1 MAFGFLQ
8 PWLLGWLA
16 AAALPVVIHLWS
28 RQRYRQVP
36 WAAMDFLL
44 AALRNNRRRLL
55 LEEWLLLLLRI
66 LIIVLLVL
74 AAARPFLGLAS
85 LPGEEIGAVHRLL
98 VVDAS
103 LSMKA
108 LREGRSCFD
117 WAREQARQL
126 LSRGRLSD
134 VWSLATVSL
143 QLRYLSDEPISD
155 TALIVKQLGELQ
167 PTDAVAD
174 FALALPEVASR
185 LRQVRRN
192 YPRLT
197 AQEVWV
203 FTDLQSS
210 NWAPPETSAREQL
223 RQALEELL
231 REAAVRIVDVQGQ
244 AAANLC
250 VGEIELSR
258 WPVFAGDTVEVL
270 GKVYGFG
277 LSQEVECQMQLQVDG
292 ELVSKR
298 PVRVM
303 PGQPALVR
311 FSQRFLAPGDHVLEL
326 SLGQVSDPLA
336 QDDRRMAVVA
346 VRPSLRVLCLDGRPS
361 ADPLASA
368 AGYLVMALQPGSGLQ
383 VRSPVSV
390 DRRSANVLAEVNLEP
405 YDCVILCDVPEVSPQ
420 EAGRLAR
427 LVERGAGLVVFL
439 GSEVQ
444 PESYNTVFGGG
455 TNPASGLFPCR
466 LVQIVRGDP
475 QYRLD
480 PLGYR
485 HPVISVFRDFQ
496 RAGLVTTPVEV
507 YWELEDFDRAAGQV
521 ALALGSGRPLL
532 VEKSFG
538 RGRVLVMGTVPDPAW
553 TWLPK
558 WPSFVPLVHEMVRY
572 AAGGKFFLR
581 TVQLGQCFEGVLP
594 QEWTGTQAILR
605 TPADRVE
612 FLPVRLEQEEILWRY
627 CPRELA
633 GVYRLE
639 LAEGRTE
646 LYAAQPAVEESD
658 LQKIIPE
665 RWKAQLGQPEE
676 LAIDQTVEALWSA
689 PASSAANVREMAPHL
704 LYLLMIA
711 LGAECLLTF
720 FLGRRGV

>member
-1 MAFGFLQ
+1 M
-8 PWLLGWLA
+8 
-16 AAALPVVIHLWS
+16 
-28 RQRYRQVP
+28 
-36 WAAMDFLL
+36 L

-292 ELVSKR
+292 ELAQQTTGAGDAWTAGSCQIQPSVS
-298 PVRVM
+298 
-303 PGQPALVR
+303 
-311 FSQRFLAPGDHVLEL
+311 FAPGDHVLEL
-326 SLGQVSDPLA
+326 SLW
-336 QDDRRMAVVA
+336 
-346 VRPSLRVLCLDGRPS
+346 
-361 ADPLASA
+361 
-368 AGYLVMALQPGSGLQ
+368 SG
-383 VRSPVSV
+383 
-390 DRRSANVLAEVNLEP
+390 
-405 YDCVILCDVPEVSPQ
+405 
-420 EAGRLAR
+420 
-427 LVERGAGLVVFL
+427 
-439 GSEVQ
+439 
-444 PESYNTVFGGG
+444 
-455 TNPASGLFPCR
+455 
-466 LVQIVRGDP
+466 
-475 QYRLD
+475 
-480 PLGYR
+480 
-485 HPVISVFRDFQ
+485 
-496 RAGLVTTPVEV
+496 
-507 YWELEDFDRAAGQV
+507 
-521 ALALGSGRPLL
+521 
-532 VEKSFG
+532 
-538 RGRVLVMGTVPDPAW
+538 
-553 TWLPK
+553 
-558 WPSFVPLVHEMVRY
+558 
-572 AAGGKFFLR
+572 
-581 TVQLGQCFEGVLP
+581 
-594 QEWTGTQAILR
+594 
-605 TPADRVE
+605 
-612 FLPVRLEQEEILWRY
+612 
-627 CPRELA
+627 
-633 GVYRLE
+633 
-639 LAEGRTE
+639 
-646 LYAAQPAVEESD
+646 
-658 LQKIIPE
+658 
-665 RWKAQLGQPEE
+665 
-676 LAIDQTVEALWSA
+676 
-689 PASSAANVREMAPHL
+689 
-704 LYLLMIA
+704 
-711 LGAECLLTF
+711 
-720 FLGRRGV
+720 